1 MFSGEKKKTLRPS
14 ERRLLSD
21 SCKMRYATIPHSSS
35 CSEVARSDQPW
46 GERKTFSPAAPAS
59 LQVTVWT
66 VLQLSV
72 KWFFMEINKPMQTGV
87 TKNYVYLIF
96 QFCQKVHRTSSV
108 IRSITVFTVNESLAE
123 CDKAEDSDQ
132 FDRRVAGIS
141 LKFDDSSEDSL
152 GNTEHHTARQ
162 QTYTLE
168 EGELILEVHSHYP
181 TSLLVKKNNRYQS
194 EIFDMT
200 NICDLSFLTNKER
213 RLGPMKESDSTLGDG
228 LTMKIPSKIRHLEK
242 HCPGSFS
249 WLQGFGSEMVTT
261 RDKGEQMAFYPIWGF
276 KAHFKVYPV
285 EQQEFDFVS
294 GFKKHYQFSLDGLSD
309 NLSIESLEDLNQIER
324 SPVHEVVDLE
334 DSEESEPESTNKRKS
349 SRVEDQN
356 EDSIMVVDS
365 EEEDQDEDS
374 EEEEEDDGGGF
385 EHGMIPQEYQPSFR
399 GNLNKNT
406 DGGEDEPIEIESSSE
421 EEKEAESA
429 EVEVKK
435 DQNGDESFSFL
446 LEENNKRKREG
457 SSESKDI
464 SEETAKKS
472 KEDKEDKE

>member
-276 KAHFKVYPV
+276 KAHFKVYPIDN
-285 EQQEFDFVS
+285 QDFDFVS
-294 GFKKHYQFSLDGLSD
+294 GFKKHHQFSLDGLTD
-309 NLSIESLEDLNQIER
+309 NPFVESIEDLNQIEK
-324 SPVHEVVDLE
+324 SPVHEIVDLE
-334 DSEESEPESTNKRKS
+334 DSESETDPESRKKS
-349 SRVEDQN
+349 KPSHND
-356 EDSIMVVDS
+356 DSIMVVDS
-365 EEEDQDEDS
+365 DDEDEEVGS
-374 EEEEEDDGGGF
+374 EEEEEEEEEDGGF
-385 EHGMIPQEYQPSFR
+385 QQGMLPQEYQPSFK
-399 GNLNKNT
+399 GKINKV

-421 EEKEAESA
+421 DEETPKATEQSGEDDEAD
-429 EVEVKK
+429 KI
-435 DQNGDESFSFL
+435 
-446 LEENNKRKREG
+446 KRKREDSVEKSG
-457 SSESKDI
+457 
-464 SEETAKKS
+464 KKS
-472 KEDKEDKE
+472 KDDDDQ